1 MTSDIGI
8 DLGTTKVMVYIDNQG
23 IVLTEP
29 SVVAVNTRSGDVL
42 AVGEE
47 AFKMIGRTPDN
58 IRAIQPLK
66 DGVISD
72 YEVTEQMIKYFV
84 RKVCKKSL
92 LKPRVAVCVPSGITG
107 VESRAVIDA
116 AVMAGA
122 RKVFLIE
129 EPIAAAIGAGIDI
142 TKPAAP

>member
-47 AFKMIGRTPDN
+47 AFKMIGRTRITSAPFS
-58 IRAIQPLK
+58 RLK
-66 DGVISD
+66 
-72 YEVTEQMIKYFV
+72 
-84 RKVCKKSL
+84 
-92 LKPRVAVCVPSGITG
+92 TG
-107 VESRAVIDA
+107 LSPT
-116 AVMAGA
+116 M
-122 RKVFLIE
+122 K
-129 EPIAAAIGAGIDI
+129 
-142 TKPAAP
+142 